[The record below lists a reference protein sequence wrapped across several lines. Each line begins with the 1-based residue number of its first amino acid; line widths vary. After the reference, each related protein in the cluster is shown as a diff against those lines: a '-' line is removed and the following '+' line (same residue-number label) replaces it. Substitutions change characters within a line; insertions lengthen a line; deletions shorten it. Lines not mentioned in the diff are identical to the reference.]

1 MVEAVNVVA
10 AGGTY
15 VSPTLSGTLVERFL
29 AGPLDQS
36 AAPLSLRESQVLQL
50 VAEGRT
56 SKQIAQALDLSVKTV
71 EAHRTA
77 LMRKLDI
84 HDVAGLVR
92 YAVRRGVVRA

>member
-1 MVEAVNVVA
+1 
-10 AGGTY
+10 
-15 VSPTLSGTLVERFL
+15 
-29 AGPLDQS
+29 
-36 AAPLSLRESQVLQL
+36 LSLRESQVLQM

-56 SKQIAQALDLSVKTV
+56 TKEMARALDLSAKTV
-71 EAHRTA
+71 EAHRTS